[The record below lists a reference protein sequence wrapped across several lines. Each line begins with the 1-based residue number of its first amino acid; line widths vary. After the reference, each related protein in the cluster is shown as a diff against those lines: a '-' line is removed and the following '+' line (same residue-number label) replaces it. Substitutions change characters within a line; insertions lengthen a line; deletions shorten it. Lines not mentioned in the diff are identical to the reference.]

1 MSKEAKNKEQN
12 QGEGN
17 RKTVHIGDKTFM
29 LQNPGVRWYIKHTD
43 QSKDMRGNLQFEKYV
58 DGLLEM
64 VVIQEVTMEAF
75 DDVGKMRELV
85 DEIENFL
92 GAKE

>member
-1 MSKEAKNKEQN
+1 
-12 QGEGN
+12 
-17 RKTVHIGDKTFM
+17 
-29 LQNPGVRWYIKHTD
+29 
-43 QSKDMRGNLQFEKYV
+43 MRGNLQFEKNV

-64 VVIQEVTMEAF
+64 VVIQEVTMEDF